1 MALRREMN
9 ALRDHLETLELTD
22 GIDALRR
29 QLTNLVAELATPNKQ
44 KVALLQ
50 NYTRMLQLV
59 FRVGDATQRHVTR
72 AEGSL
77 RRLWSTDLLDL
88 CMRFNVDLDRVETNL
103 LTRSQTAPPQ
113 DPGMVGARR
122 TFHADA
128 GRPGGGPAPPHAGT
142 AESETCLLYTSP
154 SPRDTT

>member
-59 FRVGDATQRHVTR
+59 FRVGDATSVT
-72 AEGSL
+72 
-77 RRLWSTDLLDL
+77 
-88 CMRFNVDLDRVETNL
+88 
-103 LTRSQTAPPQ
+103 
-113 DPGMVGARR
+113 
-122 TFHADA
+122 
-128 GRPGGGPAPPHAGT
+128 
-142 AESETCLLYTSP
+142 
-154 SPRDTT
+154 

>member
-77 RRLWSTDLLDL
+77 RRLCRRISWTCACASTSIWTVWRRI
-88 CMRFNVDLDRVETNL
+88 CSR
-103 LTRSQTAPPQ
+103 
-113 DPGMVGARR
+113 ARR
-122 TFHADA
+122 RHHRRT
-128 GRPGGGPAPPHAGT
+128 PAW
-142 AESETCLLYTSP
+142 
-154 SPRDTT
+154 